1 MVLIF
6 LHLAILGL
14 PLVLTLFF
22 HRRKLS
28 GFRLPPG
35 NKGWPIIG
43 ETLEFAMNHRR
54 GFPEKFVMDRMC
66 KYSSDVF
73 KTSLFGEK
81 IAVFCGAPGNKFLFT
96 RHNKYVT
103 SWWPPSMAKVWY
115 FPDNQENTVEVT
127 NKMRSVLPEFLKP
140 DALRDYIPVMDSMA
154 KEQLETDWSPHK
166 QVRVFSLSK
175 KYTFDSA
182 CKVFMNLVDPEQLRR
197 LSNPLTQVV
206 AGLIS
211 IPIKIPGTAFS
222 RAVEGGKI
230 VREEL
235 LAIIRQRKRELS
247 ENKEAISID
256 LLTRLLL
263 ASYENGETTDDEK
276 QIANK
281 IIGLLVA
288 SHDTVST
295 ALTCILNYLAEYPQ
309 VYEDVLQEQME
320 IAKSNGPGELLKWDD
335 VEKMKY
341 SWCVVCEAMRLS
353 PPVPGTFREAIT
365 DFTYAGFTIP
375 KGCKTFWTA
384 YSTNRNPSYFPDP
397 EKFDPSRF
405 DGRGPAPYSFVPFGG
420 GPRMCPGKEYARLAM
435 LVFMHNV
442 VTKFRW
448 SKVNPDEK
456 IIYNPT
462 PAPANGLLIHLLLN
476 EH

>member
-1 MVLIF
+1 
-6 LHLAILGL
+6 
-14 PLVLTLFF
+14 
-22 HRRKLS
+22 
-28 GFRLPPG
+28 
-35 NKGWPIIG
+35 
-43 ETLEFAMNHRR
+43 MNHRR
-54 GFPEKFVMDRMC
+54 GCPEKFVIDRMC
-66 KYSSDVF
+66 KYSPEVF

-81 IAVFCGAPGNKFLFT
+81 IVVFCGASGNKLLFSS
-96 RHNKYVT
+96 HNKYVT

-115 FPDNQENTVEVT
+115 FPGNQENTVEVC

-140 DALRDYIPVMDSMA
+140 DALQDYIPVMDSMA

-166 QVRVFSLSK
+166 QVQVFSLSK
-175 KYTFDSA
+175 KYTFASA
-182 CKVFMNLVDPEQLRR
+182 CKVFMNLIDPEQLTR
-197 LSNPLTQVV
+197 LSNPFTHIV

-222 RAVEGGKI
+222 RAVEGGRI

-235 LAIIRQRKRELS
+235 LAVIRQRKRELL
-247 ENKEAISID
+247 ENKGLKSID

-263 ASYENGETTDDEK
+263 ASFENGETNDEK

-288 SHDTVST
+288 SHDTMST
-295 ALTCILNYLAEYPQ
+295 ALTCILNYLAEYPK
-309 VYEDVLQEQME
+309 VYEDVLHEQME
-320 IAKSNGPGELLKWDD
+320 IAKSKNPGELLIWDD
-335 VEKMKY
+335 VKKMKY
-341 SWCVVCEAMRLS
+341 SWCVACEAMRLS

-375 KGCKTFWTA
+375 KGWKTFWTT
-384 YSTNRNPSYFPDP
+384 YSTNRNPNYFPDP

-405 DGRGPAPYSFVPFGG
+405 EGRGPAPYSFVPFGG
-420 GPRMCPGKEYARLAM
+420 GPRMCPGKEYARLAT

-442 VTKFRW
+442 VTKFKWR
-448 SKVNPDEK
+448 KVNPDEK

-462 PAPANGLLIHLLLN
+462 PTPENGLLIHLEIIN
-476 EH
+476 ST